1 MASQPPTSAYII
13 AARRTALGR
22 IGGLHRTRRIE
33 DLAGPVVR
41 AVCEDGGIKP
51 DEIDDIIVGN
61 ATAGGNPARII
72 ALASGLSETVNAT
85 TVDQQDASGLVAII
99 QAVRAVA
106 HGDSQVAIAGGA
118 ESLSTAP
125 WRIARPRNIHQ
136 MPHFISPEPF
146 GDDDIRCAVP
156 IEGTEQLA
164 QSLNISRSRQD
175 AFATRSIDRA
185 LAARKSRKFID
196 EIVPLR
202 GRPEEARDQTTIECD
217 FEALQSELPFREDD
231 GTLKPANTSS
241 WHDGA
246 AFVLVVS
253 EQRWK
258 ALGQP
263 PAMRLVANAASGVP
277 AGHEAK
283 APIAAVEKLYTR
295 LNGFDRST
303 IGIIETSESSAAQ
316 AIALADSLGLEET
329 QINPDGGAIARGH
342 PFGAAGALVVVR
354 LFSQL
359 VRTTDAASP
368 QFGVATQGAV
378 GGLGV
383 AALFSR
389 GSAADAAT
397 A

>member
-1 MASQPPTSAYII
+1 MASQPPTRAYII

-33 DLAGPVVR
+33 DLAAPVVR
-41 AVCEDGGIKP
+41 AVCEDGAIRP
-51 DEIDDIIVGN
+51 DDVDEIIVGN

-72 ALASGLSETVNAT
+72 ALGSGLPETVNAT
-85 TVDQQDASGLVAII
+85 TIDQQDASGLVAII

-106 HGDSQVAIAGGA
+106 HGDSQIAIAGGA

-164 QSLNISRSRQD
+164 QALNISRSRQD

-185 LAARKSRKFID
+185 IAARKSRKFID

-217 FEALQSELPFREDD
+217 LDALQAELPFREED
-231 GTLKPANTSS
+231 GTLTPANTSS

-246 AFVLVVS
+246 AFVLIVS
-253 EQRWK
+253 EEKWK
-258 ALGQP
+258 ALGEP

-303 IGIIETSESSAAQ
+303 ISVVEMSESSAAQ
-316 AIALADSLGLEET
+316 AIALADCLGLDEAR
-329 QINPDGGAIARGH
+329 INPDGGAIARGH

-359 VRTTDAASP
+359 VRAGGGSDR

-383 AALFSR
+383 AALFCV
-389 GSAADAAT
+389 GDGADAPA